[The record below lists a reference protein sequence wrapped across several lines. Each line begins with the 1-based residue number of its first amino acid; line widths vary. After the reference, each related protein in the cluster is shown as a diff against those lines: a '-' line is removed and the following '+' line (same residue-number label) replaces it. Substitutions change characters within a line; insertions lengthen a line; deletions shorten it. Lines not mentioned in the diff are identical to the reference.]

1 MGSHGYPL
9 GKLQISLQKPNAQ
22 RQDAYRL
29 KAHATMTSKESRNE
43 NLHEP
48 ISGIFTKNAWVP
60 IAML

>member
-1 MGSHGYPL
+1 L